1 MIVRYAMEFR
11 LYFEIHERG
20 LKSVFKSEYIVL
32 DFDNYCDNNVKQSMI
47 FTPYVNI
54 IFLKRLSKL
63 S

>member
-1 MIVRYAMEFR
+1 MEFR
-11 LYFEIHERG
+11 LYFEIHVRG
-20 LKSVFKSEYIVL
+20 LKSFFKSEYIVL
-32 DFDNYCDNNVKQSMI
+32 DFDNYCDNNVTQAMI